1 MNAPAPDDGR
11 HDGHDSR
18 HDGQLDDLS
27 RRLTQAL
34 QILDLEIDYPLL
46 LGLAADTSR
55 AVGPDGGPIS
65 TFLVGYAAC
74 LPEVLV
80 MPATTDAVE
89 RAVGVAREATRKT
102 GDGGIEDG
110 WANTAQ

>member
-1 MNAPAPDDGR
+1 MNAPVPDDGR
-11 HDGHDSR
+11 PDGR
-18 HDGQLDDLS
+18 LDDLS

-34 QILDLEIDYPLL
+34 QILDLDVDYPLL

-65 TFLVGYAAC
+65 TFLVGYAAG
-74 LPEVLV
+74 LTSTSDKQSV
-80 MPATTDAVE
+80 TDAVQ
-89 RAVGVAREATRKT
+89 RAVDVARQATRKT
-102 GDGGIEDG
+102 GDGGIDDG